1 MSDPTRLEAHD
12 EASQGGAASDGA
24 VAIAVEGLNKTF
36 GTRRGVPD
44 VIAADDVGFTVPYG
58 RTLGIVGESGSGKS
72 TVARCILGLTPV
84 DSGSIEVLGRS
95 ITGAPA
101 KALRSWRSEM
111 QIVFQEPYESL
122 DPRYRVWEAVA
133 EPLLLHTD
141 LRGTDLARRVHE
153 LLEQVALSADLA
165 GRYPHELS
173 GGQQQRV
180 NIARA
185 LATSPRVLVLD
196 EPTASLDV
204 SVQEGVLRL
213 LLQLQRELN
222 LTYVL
227 ISHDLKAIRAVCER
241 VAVMYLGRVVEIGP
255 TDEVLSDPK
264 HPYTEFLIGA
274 ELSVDPDVAPAASIV
289 RGEVTS
295 TERPAG
301 CVFTARC
308 PLVVDACH
316 EAQPAL
322 VEATPDH
329 SAACILVDRE
339 RPADRTAAGADAA
352 IALERNT
359 GNPRRQTPP
368 GNARVA
374 EGSPVAPPGYDD

>member
-1 MSDPTRLEAHD
+1 MSD
-12 EASQGGAASDGA
+12 ASTGAAGGGS
-24 VAIAVEGLNKTF
+24 VAISVEGLNKTF
-36 GTRRGVPD
+36 PTRRGVPD
-44 VIAADDVGFTVPYG
+44 VVAVEDVSFTVSYG

-84 DSGSIEVLGRS
+84 DSGTVKVLGRS
-95 ITGAPA
+95 IVGAPA
-101 KALRSWRSEM
+101 RSLRTWRSEM

-122 DPRYRVWEAVA
+122 DPRYRVWESVA
-133 EPLLLHTD
+133 EPLLLHTE
-141 LRGTDLARRVHE
+141 LRGAELSKEVHE
-153 LLEQVALSADLA
+153 LLEHVALTPDLA

-204 SVQEGVLRL
+204 SVQEGVLQL
-213 LLQLQRELN
+213 LLNLQQELN

-241 VAVMYLGRVVEIGP
+241 VAVMYLGRLVEIGP
-255 TDEVLSDPK
+255 TDEVLSNPK

-274 ELSVDPDVAPAASIV
+274 ELSVDPDVAPAARVV
-289 RGEVTS
+289 RGEVS
-295 TERPAG
+295 NTERPGG
-301 CVFTARC
+301 CVFTTRC
-308 PLVVDACH
+308 PLVTSACH

-322 VEATPDH
+322 VEASPDH
-329 SAACILVDRE
+329 AAACILVNRE
-339 RPADRTAAGADAA
+339 S
-352 IALERNT
+352 T
-359 GNPRRQTPP
+359 GP
-368 GNARVA
+368 GLS
-374 EGSPVAPPGYDD
+374 EST

>member
-1 MSDPTRLEAHD
+1 MSDPAHQD
-12 EASQGGAASDGA
+12 ASQGTARLDDA

-36 GTRRGVPD
+36 PTRRGVPD
-44 VIAADDVGFTVPYG
+44 VVAAEDVGFTVPYG

-84 DSGSIEVLGRS
+84 DSGRIEVLGRS
-95 ITGAPA
+95 IVDAPA
-101 KALRSWRSEM
+101 RALRSWRSEM

-122 DPRYRVWEAVA
+122 DPRYHVWEAVA

-141 LRGTDLARRVHE
+141 LRGADLAHRVHE
-153 LLEQVALSADLA
+153 LLEQVALSLDLA

-185 LATSPRVLVLD
+185 LATSPRVLILD

-213 LLQLQRELN
+213 LLRLQRELN

-241 VAVMYLGRVVEIGP
+241 VAVMYLGRLVEIGP
-255 TDEVLSDPK
+255 TDEVLSNPK

-274 ELSVDPDVAPAASIV
+274 ELSVDPDVAPAASVV
-289 RGEVTS
+289 RGEVSS
-295 TERPAG
+295 TERPGG
-301 CVFTARC
+301 CVFTGRC
-308 PLVVDACH
+308 PLVTSTCR
-316 EAQPAL
+316 EAQPRL
-322 VEATPDH
+322 FEVTHDH
-329 SAACILVDRE
+329 AAACILVERE
-339 RPADRTAAGADAA
+339 RATPGLPDA
-352 IALERNT
+352 
-359 GNPRRQTPP
+359 
-368 GNARVA
+368 V
-374 EGSPVAPPGYDD
+374 

>member
-1 MSDPTRLEAHD
+1 MSDPTSHD
-12 EASQGGAASDGA
+12 PTHHGTTQAAGA

-36 GTRRGVPD
+36 PTRRGVPD
-44 VIAADDVGFTVPYG
+44 VVAAEDVGFTVPYG

-84 DSGSIEVLGRS
+84 DSGRIEVLGRS
-95 ITGAPA
+95 VVDAPA
-101 KALRSWRSEM
+101 RALRSWRSEM

-122 DPRYRVWEAVA
+122 DPRYHVWEAVA

-141 LRGTDLARRVHE
+141 LRGAGLARRVHE
-153 LLEQVALSADLA
+153 LLEQVALSPDLV

-185 LATSPRVLVLD
+185 LATSPRVLILD

-213 LLQLQRELN
+213 LLRLQRELN

-241 VAVMYLGRVVEIGP
+241 VAVMYLGRLVEIGP
-255 TDEVLSDPK
+255 TEEVLSNPK

-274 ELSVDPDVAPAASIV
+274 ELSVDPDVAPAASVV
-289 RGEVTS
+289 RGEVS
-295 TERPAG
+295 SAERPGG
-301 CVFTARC
+301 CVFTGRC
-308 PLVVDACH
+308 PLVTSTCH
-316 EAQPAL
+316 EAQPPLLEVAR
-322 VEATPDH
+322 DH
-329 SAACILVDRE
+329 AAACILVERE
-339 RPADRTAAGADAA
+339 QATPGTA
-352 IALERNT
+352 
-359 GNPRRQTPP
+359 
-368 GNARVA
+368 
-374 EGSPVAPPGYDD
+374 

>member
-1 MSDPTRLEAHD
+1 MSTPTHHD
-12 EASQGGAASDGA
+12 ASQGAAAGGA
-24 VAIAVEGLNKTF
+24 VAIAVEGLSKTF

-44 VIAADDVGFTVPYG
+44 VVAAEDVGFTVPYG

-84 DSGSIEVLGRS
+84 DSGRIEVLGRS
-95 ITGAPA
+95 IVDAPA

-141 LRGTDLARRVHE
+141 LRGTELARRVHE
-153 LLEQVALSADLA
+153 LLEQVALSPDLA
-165 GRYPHELS
+165 SRYPHELS

-185 LATSPRVLVLD
+185 LATSPRVLILD

-213 LLQLQRELN
+213 LLRLQRELN

-241 VAVMYLGRVVEIGP
+241 VAVMYLGRLVEIGP
-255 TDEVLSDPK
+255 TDEVLSNPK

-274 ELSVDPDVAPAASIV
+274 ELSVDPDVTPTASVV
-289 RGEVTS
+289 RGEVS
-295 TERPAG
+295 SSERPAG

-308 PLVVDACH
+308 PLVTSACH

-322 VEATPDH
+322 LEATPDH
-329 SAACILVDRE
+329 TAACILVE
-339 RPADRTAAGADAA
+339 SESAVSQSAGT
-352 IALERNT
+352 N
-359 GNPRRQTPP
+359 
-368 GNARVA
+368 
-374 EGSPVAPPGYDD
+374 

>member
-1 MSDPTRLEAHD
+1 MSQLTHSN
-12 EASQGGAASDGA
+12 ASQGAGTAGGA
-24 VAIAVEGLNKTF
+24 VAIAVEDLNKTF
-36 GTRRGVPD
+36 PTRRGVAD
-44 VIAADDVGFTVPYG
+44 VVAAEDVSLTVPYG

-84 DSGSIEVLGRS
+84 DSGRIEVLGRS
-95 ITGAPA
+95 ITDAPSR
-101 KALRSWRSEM
+101 ALRSWRSEM

-122 DPRYRVWEAVA
+122 DPRYHVWEAVA

-153 LLEQVALSADLA
+153 LLEQVALSPELA

-180 NIARA
+180 NVARA
-185 LATSPRVLVLD
+185 LATSPRVLILD

-213 LLQLQRELN
+213 LLRLQRELN

-241 VAVMYLGRVVEIGP
+241 VAVMYLGRIVEIGP
-255 TDEVLSDPK
+255 TEEVLSNPK

-274 ELSVDPDVAPAASIV
+274 ELSVDPDVAPVTSVV

-295 TERPAG
+295 SERPAG
-301 CVFTARC
+301 CVFAARC
-308 PLVVDACH
+308 PLVTDVCH
-316 EAQPAL
+316 DAQPAL

-329 SAACILVDRE
+329 TAACILVE
-339 RPADRTAAGADAA
+339 SHAA
-352 IALERNT
+352 
-359 GNPRRQTPP
+359 
-368 GNARVA
+368 
-374 EGSPVAPPGYDD
+374 APQSAGTD

>member
-1 MSDPTRLEAHD
+1 MS
-12 EASQGGAASDGA
+12 GAPETAVTGSA
-24 VAIAVEGLNKTF
+24 VAISVDGMHKTF
-36 GTRRGVPD
+36 PARRGVPD
-44 VIAADDVGFTVPYG
+44 VVAVEDVSFSVPYG

-72 TVARCILGLTPV
+72 TVARCLLGLTPV
-84 DSGSIEVLGRS
+84 DAGRIEVLGRS
-95 ITGAPA
+95 VVDARPRD
-101 KALRSWRSEM
+101 LRSWRSEM

-141 LRGTDLARRVHE
+141 LRGAALATRVHE
-153 LLEQVALSADLA
+153 LLEQVALHPELA

-185 LATSPRVLVLD
+185 LATSPKVLVLD

-213 LLQLQRELN
+213 LLRLQRELN

-241 VAVMYLGRVVEIGP
+241 VAVMYLGRLVEIGP
-255 TDEVLSDPK
+255 TDEVLSNPK

-274 ELSVDPDVAPAASIV
+274 ELSVDPDVSPATDVV
-289 RGEVTS
+289 RGEVS
-295 TERPAG
+295 SAERPSG

-308 PLVVDACH
+308 PLAVDTCGD
-316 EAQPAL
+316 AQPPL
-322 VEATPDH
+322 LQVSEDH
-329 SAACILVDRE
+329 HAACIFVDRE
-339 RPADRTAAGADAA
+339 RPGAGTAA
-352 IALERNT
+352 T
-359 GNPRRQTPP
+359 T
-368 GNARVA
+368 
-374 EGSPVAPPGYDD
+374 

>member
-1 MSDPTRLEAHD
+1 MSTTPAP
-12 EASQGGAASDGA
+12 GPP
-24 VAIAVEGLNKTF
+24 AIQVEGLNKTF
-36 GTRRGVPD
+36 PTRRGLPD
-44 VIAADDVGFTVPYG
+44 VIAVEDVGFTVAGG

-84 DSGSIEVLGRS
+84 DSGRIEVLGRS
-95 ITGAPA
+95 VVGARPRS
-101 KALRSWRSEM
+101 LRSWRSEM

-122 DPRYRVWEAVA
+122 DPRYRVRDAVA

-141 LRGTDLARRVHE
+141 LRGGDLTRRVHE
-153 LLEQVALSADLA
+153 LLEQVALEPELA

-213 LLQLQRELN
+213 LLRLQRELE
-222 LTYVL
+222 LTFVL
-227 ISHDLKAIRAVCER
+227 ISHDLKAIRATCEQ
-241 VAVMYLGRVVEIGP
+241 VAVMYLGRLVEIGP
-255 TDEVLSDPK
+255 TEEVLSNPR

-274 ELSVDPDVAPAASIV
+274 ELSVDPDVAPVARVV

-295 TERPAG
+295 ADRPAG
-301 CVFTARC
+301 CVFSTRC
-308 PLVVDACH
+308 PMVEQTCR
-316 EAQPAL
+316 EAQPLL
-322 VEATPDH
+322 VTVADDH
-329 SAACILVDRE
+329 LAACILVD
-339 RPADRTAAGADAA
+339 PPNAD
-352 IALERNT
+352 
-359 GNPRRQTPP
+359 PQ
-368 GNARVA
+368 
-374 EGSPVAPPGYDD
+374 

>member
-1 MSDPTRLEAHD
+1 MSNAAHN
-12 EASQGGAASDGA
+12 AATADTATA
-24 VAIAVEGLNKTF
+24 VAVAVEAMNKTF
-36 GTRRGVPD
+36 PTRRGVPD
-44 VIAADDVGFTVPYG
+44 VVAVEDVSFTVDYG

-72 TVARCILGLTPV
+72 TVARCLLGLTPV
-84 DSGSIEVLGRS
+84 DSGRIEVLGRS
-95 ITGAPA
+95 IVDAPA
-101 KALRSWRSEM
+101 RSLRSWRSEM

-122 DPRYRVWEAVA
+122 DPRYHVWESVA

-141 LRGTDLARRVHE
+141 LRGGELAGRVHE
-153 LLEQVALSADLA
+153 LLEQVALSPDLA

-213 LLQLQRELN
+213 LLRLQRELN

-241 VAVMYLGRVVEIGP
+241 VAVMYLGRLVEIGP
-255 TDEVLSDPK
+255 TDEVLSNPK

-274 ELSVDPDVAPAASIV
+274 ELSVDPDVAPAASVV

-295 TERPAG
+295 SERPTG
-301 CVFTARC
+301 CVFTGRC
-308 PLVVDACH
+308 PLVTGACH
-316 EAQPAL
+316 ESQPPL
-322 VEATPDH
+322 VEATPGHD
-329 SAACILVDRE
+329 AACILVKPE
-339 RPADRTAAGADAA
+339 SAASDLSGA
-352 IALERNT
+352 
-359 GNPRRQTPP
+359 
-368 GNARVA
+368 V
-374 EGSPVAPPGYDD
+374 

>member
-1 MSDPTRLEAHD
+1 MSD
-12 EASQGGAASDGA
+12 ASPAAAPGGS
-24 VAIAVEGLNKTF
+24 VAISVKGLNKTF
-36 GTRRGVPD
+36 PTRRGVPD
-44 VIAADDVGFTVPYG
+44 VVAVEDVSFAVEYG

-84 DSGSIEVLGRS
+84 DSGTVEVLDRP
-95 ITGAPA
+95 IVGAPA
-101 KALRSWRSEM
+101 RSLRSWRSEM

-122 DPRYRVWEAVA
+122 DPRYHVWESVA

-141 LRGTDLARRVHE
+141 LRGAELSGRVHE
-153 LLEQVALSADLA
+153 LLEQVALTADLA

-204 SVQEGVLRL
+204 SVQEGVLQL
-213 LLQLQRELN
+213 LLNLQQELN

-255 TDEVLSDPK
+255 TDEVLSNPE

-274 ELSVDPDVAPAASIV
+274 ELSVNPDVTPAASVV
-289 RGEVTS
+289 RGEVGAA
-295 TERPAG
+295 ERPGG
-301 CVFTARC
+301 CVFTSRC

-316 EAQPAL
+316 EEQPTL
-322 VEATPDH
+322 VDATAGHAAACVFVNRKRPAAG
-329 SAACILVDRE
+329 SAA
-339 RPADRTAAGADAA
+339 TA
-352 IALERNT
+352 
-359 GNPRRQTPP
+359 
-368 GNARVA
+368 
-374 EGSPVAPPGYDD
+374 

>member
-1 MSDPTRLEAHD
+1 MSG
-12 EASQGGAASDGA
+12 ASQAAAANGAA
-24 VAIAVEGLNKTF
+24 AISVEGLNKTF

-44 VIAADDVGFTVPYG
+44 VVAVEDVSFAVAYG

-84 DSGSIEVLGRS
+84 DSGTVEVLGRS
-95 ITGAPA
+95 ITDAPA
-101 KALRSWRSEM
+101 RSLRSWRSEM

-122 DPRYRVWEAVA
+122 DPRYRVWESVA
-133 EPLLLHTD
+133 EPLVLHTD
-141 LRGTDLARRVHE
+141 LRGAELSLKVHE
-153 LLEQVALSADLA
+153 LLEQVALAPDLA

-213 LLQLQRELN
+213 LLNLQRELN

-241 VAVMYLGRVVEIGP
+241 VAVMYLGRLVEIGP

-274 ELSVDPDVAPAASIV
+274 ELSVNPDVAPAADVV
-289 RGEVTS
+289 RGEVS
-295 TERPAG
+295 SAERPTG
-301 CVFTARC
+301 CVFAERC
-308 PLVVDACH
+308 PLAVAACS
-316 EAQPAL
+316 EARPPL
-322 VEATPDH
+322 VEATPGH
-329 SAACILVDRE
+329 SAACILVDGVH
-339 RPADRTAAGADAA
+339 PAAT
-352 IALERNT
+352 
-359 GNPRRQTPP
+359 
-368 GNARVA
+368 
-374 EGSPVAPPGYDD
+374 

>member
-1 MSDPTRLEAHD
+1 MSDPRNHD
-12 EASQGGAASDGA
+12 ASQDTAAVDSA

-36 GTRRGVPD
+36 PTRRGVPD
-44 VIAADDVGFTVPYG
+44 VVAAEDVGFTVPYG

-84 DSGSIEVLGRS
+84 DSGRIEVLGRS
-95 ITGAPA
+95 ITDAPA

-122 DPRYRVWEAVA
+122 NPRYHVWEAVA

-153 LLEQVALSADLA
+153 LLEQVALSPDLA
-165 GRYPHELS
+165 DRYPHELS

-185 LATSPRVLVLD
+185 LATSPRVLILD

-213 LLQLQRELN
+213 LLRLQRELN

-241 VAVMYLGRVVEIGP
+241 VAVMYLGRLVEIGP
-255 TDEVLSDPK
+255 TDEVLSNPK

-274 ELSVDPDVAPAASIV
+274 ELSVDPDVAPAASVV
-289 RGEVTS
+289 RGEVS
-295 TERPAG
+295 TNERTGG
-301 CVFTARC
+301 CVFTGRC
-308 PLVVDACH
+308 PLVTSACH
-316 EAQPAL
+316 KAQPAL
-322 VEATPDH
+322 TEATPGHD
-329 SAACILVDRE
+329 AACILVKSESSASR
-339 RPADRTAAGADAA
+339 RPGAD
-352 IALERNT
+352 
-359 GNPRRQTPP
+359 
-368 GNARVA
+368 
-374 EGSPVAPPGYDD
+374 

>member
-1 MSDPTRLEAHD
+1 MSDPTSHD
-12 EASQGGAASDGA
+12 APQDAAATHSA
-24 VAIAVEGLNKTF
+24 VAIAVERLNKTF
-36 GTRRGVPD
+36 PTRRGVPD
-44 VIAADDVGFTVPYG
+44 VVAAEDVGFTVPYG

-84 DSGSIEVLGRS
+84 DSGTIEVLGRS
-95 ITGAPA
+95 IVDAPA
-101 KALRSWRSEM
+101 RALRSWRSEM

-122 DPRYRVWEAVA
+122 DPRYHVWEAVA

-141 LRGTDLARRVHE
+141 LRGADLARRVHE
-153 LLEQVALSADLA
+153 LLEHVALSPDLA

-185 LATSPRVLVLD
+185 LATSPRVLILD

-213 LLQLQRELN
+213 LLRLQRELN

-241 VAVMYLGRVVEIGP
+241 VAVMYLGRLVEIGP
-255 TDEVLSDPK
+255 TDEVLSNPE

-274 ELSVDPDVAPAASIV
+274 ELSVNPDVAPAASVV
-289 RGEVTS
+289 RGEVT
-295 TERPAG
+295 TAERPSG
-301 CVFTARC
+301 CVFTSRC

-316 EAQPAL
+316 EAQPPL
-322 VEATPDH
+322 VEATSGH
-329 SAACILVDRE
+329 SAACIFVNRE
-339 RPADRTAAGADAA
+339 RP
-352 IALERNT
+352 E
-359 GNPRRQTPP
+359 
-368 GNARVA
+368 A
-374 EGSPVAPPGYDD
+374 ESAVIT

>member
-1 MSDPTRLEAHD
+1 MSGAPEGSVA
-12 EASQGGAASDGA
+12 GNGAAIS
-24 VAIAVEGLNKTF
+24 VEGMHKTF
-36 GTRRGVPD
+36 PARRGVPD
-44 VIAADDVGFTVPYG
+44 VVAVEDVSFSVPYG

-72 TVARCILGLTPV
+72 TVARCLLGLTPV
-84 DSGSIEVLGRS
+84 DAGRIEVLGRS
-95 ITGAPA
+95 IVDARPRD
-101 KALRSWRSEM
+101 LRSWRSEM

-141 LRGTDLARRVHE
+141 LRGAALATRVHE
-153 LLEQVALSADLA
+153 LLEQVALDPELA

-185 LATSPRVLVLD
+185 LATSPKVLVLD

-213 LLQLQRELN
+213 LLRLQRELN

-241 VAVMYLGRVVEIGP
+241 VAVMYLGRLVEIGP
-255 TDEVLSDPK
+255 TDDVLSDPK

-274 ELSVDPDVAPAASIV
+274 ELSVDPDVAPTASVV
-289 RGEVTS
+289 RGEVS
-295 TERPAG
+295 SAERPAG

-308 PLVVDACH
+308 PLVTDACH
-316 EAQPAL
+316 EAQPPL
-322 VEATPDH
+322 VVATPDH
-329 SAACILVDRE
+329 AAACIFVNGE
-339 RPADRTAAGADAA
+339 HADAGGA
-352 IALERNT
+352 VVL
-359 GNPRRQTPP
+359 
-368 GNARVA
+368 
-374 EGSPVAPPGYDD
+374 

>member
-1 MSDPTRLEAHD
+1 MSAPLQSTATGD
-12 EASQGGAASDGA
+12 S
-24 VAIAVEGLNKTF
+24 VAISVEGLNKTF
-36 GTRRGVPD
+36 PTRRGVPD
-44 VIAADDVGFTVPYG
+44 VVAVDDLSFSVEYG

-84 DSGSIEVLGRS
+84 DSGTVEVLGRS
-95 ITGAPA
+95 IVGAPPR
-101 KALRSWRSEM
+101 ALRSWRSEM

-122 DPRYRVWEAVA
+122 DPRYHVWESVA

-141 LRGTDLARRVHE
+141 LRGAELSGRVHE

-204 SVQEGVLRL
+204 SVQEGVLQL
-213 LLQLQRELN
+213 LLNLQQELN

-241 VAVMYLGRVVEIGP
+241 VAVMYLGRLVEIGP
-255 TDEVLSDPK
+255 TDEVLSNPK

-274 ELSVDPDVAPAASIV
+274 ELSVDPDVAPAADVV
-289 RGEVTS
+289 RGEVSS

-301 CVFTARC
+301 CVFEARC
-308 PLVVDACH
+308 PLAVEACG
-316 EAQPAL
+316 EAQPPL
-322 VEATPDH
+322 IDATPGH
-329 SAACILVDRE
+329 AAACIFVTNE
-339 RPADRTAAGADAA
+339 HPATKSTTT
-352 IALERNT
+352 E
-359 GNPRRQTPP
+359 
-368 GNARVA
+368 
-374 EGSPVAPPGYDD
+374 

>member
-1 MSDPTRLEAHD
+1 MSDPAQPD
-12 EASQGGAASDGA
+12 PSQGAAPAGEA
-24 VAIAVEGLNKTF
+24 AAIAVEGLNKTF
-36 GTRRGVPD
+36 PTRRGVPD
-44 VIAADDVGFTVPYG
+44 VVAAEDVGFTVPYG

-84 DSGSIEVLGRS
+84 DSGRIEVLGRS
-95 ITGAPA
+95 IVGAPA
-101 KALRSWRSEM
+101 RALRSWRSEM

-122 DPRYRVWEAVA
+122 DPRYHVWEAVA

-141 LRGTDLARRVHE
+141 LRGAGLARRVHE
-153 LLEQVALSADLA
+153 LLEQVALSPDLA

-185 LATSPRVLVLD
+185 LATSPRVLILD

-213 LLQLQRELN
+213 LLRLQRELN

-241 VAVMYLGRVVEIGP
+241 VAVMYLGRLVEIGP
-255 TDEVLSDPK
+255 TDEVLSNPR
-264 HPYTEFLIGA
+264 HPYTEFLLGA
-274 ELSVDPDVAPAASIV
+274 ELSVDPDVPPAADVV
-289 RGEVTS
+289 RGEVAGA
-295 TERPAG
+295 ERPSG

-308 PLVVDACH
+308 PLATDACAQ
-316 EAQPAL
+316 AQPPL
-322 VEATPDH
+322 VQVTADH
-329 SAACILVDRE
+329 AAACIFADRE
-339 RPADRTAAGADAA
+339 RPPARSTATA
-352 IALERNT
+352 
-359 GNPRRQTPP
+359 
-368 GNARVA
+368 
-374 EGSPVAPPGYDD
+374 

>member
-1 MSDPTRLEAHD
+1 MSDAEHNAAEHNAADHNDSEHD
-12 EASQGGAASDGA
+12 SSENSASA
-24 VAIAVEGLNKTF
+24 AIAVEALNKTF
-36 GTRRGVPD
+36 PTRRGVPD
-44 VIAADDVGFTVPYG
+44 VVAVEDVSFTVDYG

-72 TVARCILGLTPV
+72 TVARCLLGLTPV
-84 DSGSIEVLGRS
+84 DSGRIEVLGRS
-95 ITGAPA
+95 ITDAPA
-101 KALRSWRSEM
+101 RSLRSWRSEM

-122 DPRYRVWEAVA
+122 DPRYHVWESVA

-141 LRGTDLARRVHE
+141 LRSGGLAGRVHE
-153 LLEQVALSADLA
+153 LLEQVALSPDLA

-213 LLQLQRELN
+213 LLRLQRELN

-241 VAVMYLGRVVEIGP
+241 VAVMYLGRLVEIGP
-255 TDEVLSDPK
+255 TDEVLSNPK

-274 ELSVDPDVAPAASIV
+274 ELSVDPDVAPAARVV
-289 RGEVTS
+289 RGEVS
-295 TERPAG
+295 SSERPTG
-301 CVFTARC
+301 CVFTGRC
-308 PLVVDACH
+308 PLVTSACY

-322 VEATPDH
+322 VRAAPDH
-329 SAACILVDRE
+329 DAACLLVE
-339 RPADRTAAGADAA
+339 AQA
-352 IALERNT
+352 
-359 GNPRRQTPP
+359 
-368 GNARVA
+368 
-374 EGSPVAPPGYDD
+374 

>member
-1 MSDPTRLEAHD
+1 MSD
-12 EASQGGAASDGA
+12 AAQITATADGA
-24 VAIAVEGLNKTF
+24 VAIAVEALSKTF
-36 GTRRGVPD
+36 PTRRGVPD
-44 VIAADDVGFTVPYG
+44 VVAVEDVSFTVDYG

-72 TVARCILGLTPV
+72 TVARCLLGLTPV
-84 DSGSIEVLGRS
+84 DSGRIEVLGRS
-95 ITGAPA
+95 IVDAPA
-101 KALRSWRSEM
+101 RSLRAWRSEM

-122 DPRYRVWEAVA
+122 DPRYHVWESVA
-133 EPLLLHTD
+133 EPLLLHTE
-141 LRGTDLARRVHE
+141 LRGGELAGRVHE
-153 LLEQVALSADLA
+153 LLEQVALSPDLA

-213 LLQLQRELN
+213 LLRLQRELN

-241 VAVMYLGRVVEIGP
+241 VAVMYLGRLVEIGP
-255 TDEVLSDPK
+255 TDEVLSNPK

-274 ELSVDPDVAPAASIV
+274 ELSVDPDVAPAASVV

-295 TERPAG
+295 SERPTG

-308 PLVVDACH
+308 PLVTTACH
-316 EAQPAL
+316 ESQPPL
-322 VEATPDH
+322 LEAIPGHD
-329 SAACILVDRE
+329 AACILV
-339 RPADRTAAGADAA
+339 RPENTTSDLSGA
-352 IALERNT
+352 
-359 GNPRRQTPP
+359 
-368 GNARVA
+368 V
-374 EGSPVAPPGYDD
+374 